1 MAIVRHRIGNLV
13 RHRASVYGKVS
24 RMRLILLRH
33 GQTQSNV
40 DHLIDTAVPGPFLTK
55 LGHEEA
61 AAVPSAL
68 ADEKID
74 AIYVST
80 QHRSQQT
87 GAPLSKA
94 RELEPHIRE
103 GIREIF
109 AGDYDGKTDKVS
121 VANFVAIEA
130 AWVAGQLDIR
140 MPGADTGREVIERF
154 DAVVKEAFDAG
165 HESVVFVSHGS
176 MIRTWAAYRA
186 VNIAADFVPKN
197 PLHNTGMIVLEGNP
211 TDGWKVITWVDEAIG
226 GAAVDDPGA
235 AGATSDNA
243 PK

>member
-1 MAIVRHRIGNLV
+1 MWF
-13 RHRASVYGKVS
+13 SS
-24 RMRLILLRH
+24 RVRLILLRH

-40 DHLIDTAVPGPFLTK
+40 DHLIDTAVPGPFLTD
-55 LGHEEA
+55 LGEREA
-61 AAVPSAL
+61 AAVPDAL
-68 ADEKID
+68 ADERID

-87 GAPLSKA
+87 GAPLASA
-94 RELEPHIRE
+94 RAMEPNIRE
-103 GIREIF
+103 GIREIS
-109 AGDYDGKTDKVS
+109 AGDFDGKTDPDIVKQ
-121 VANFVAIEA
+121 FVGIEA
-130 AWVAGQLDIR
+130 AWVAGDLDIR

-154 DAVVKEAFDAG
+154 DGVVLEAFEAG
-165 HESVVFVSHGS
+165 HEAVILVSHGS

-186 VNIAADFVPKN
+186 KNIAKDFVPKN

-211 TDGWKVITWVDEAIG
+211 REGWNVVSWVDEAIG
-226 GAAVDDPGA
+226 GADVDDPGA